1 MEEGTEEGKTE
12 GWGERGAVGEM
23 GETGR
28 RFGRGKRVDW
38 TPCWTPYLP
47 MVRPP
52 QCPSWSLSSVA
63 SSASGMFQVI
73 FIFSSNYITQS
84 TDWQVLTKR
93 SPTFKSYEFRCAR
106 ARVSN
111 LACV

>member
-1 MEEGTEEGKTE
+1 MEEGTEEGTEEGKTE
-12 GWGERGAVGEM
+12 GWGERGAGGEM

-52 QCPSWSLSSVA
+52 RCPSWSLSSVA

-73 FIFSSNYITQS
+73 LFLAQVTLHR
-84 TDWQVLTKR
+84 VLTGSR
-93 SPTFKSYEFRCAR
+93 ISYIQI
-106 ARVSN
+106 
-111 LACV
+111 L